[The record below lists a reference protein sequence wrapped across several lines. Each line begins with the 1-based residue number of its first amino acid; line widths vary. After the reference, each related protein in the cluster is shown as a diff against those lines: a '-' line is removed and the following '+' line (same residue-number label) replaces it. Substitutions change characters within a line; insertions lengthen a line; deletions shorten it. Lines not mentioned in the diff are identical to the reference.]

1 MNSTKQIL
9 IIRLSSIGDIL
20 LSTPF
25 IRQTRIAFPEAQID
39 FVVKKRFV
47 ELVQYNPHLNHIY
60 SFDEALGFKG
70 LLELRKTIQQKNY
83 DYVLDLHNNLRSR
96 LLTFGQRA
104 KVFRM
109 KKDKIKRALLVYF
122 KINLFKEVVPIAEKY
137 LRVGQALGIKDDQQG
152 LELCWKDGQIKRL
165 QKKLSSQLLKKP
177 FIALAPGAGFKTKQ
191 WPIEYFRSLV
201 QKIENSNKFNVVLLG
216 NLQER
221 EQFRPLEIS
230 QIVFNLAG
238 KLSLLE
244 SAIVLNRARIL
255 VSNDSGLMHMATAVK
270 TPVLAIF
277 GSTVKELGF
286 FPYRS
291 KSMVLENN
299 NLWCR
304 PCSHIGRNRCPLGH
318 MECLKTI
325 TPEIVFEKL
334 SLWM

>member
-1 MNSTKQIL
+1 MNSSKRIL

-25 IRQTRIAFPEAQID
+25 IRQTRIAFPDAQID
-39 FVVKKRFV
+39 FVVKKRF
-47 ELVQYNPHLNHIY
+47 EDLVQYNPHLNHIY
-60 SFDEALGFKG
+60 SFDESLGFKG
-70 LLELRKTIQQKNY
+70 LLELRKAIQQKKY

-96 LLTFGQRA
+96 ILTFGQKA

-109 KKDKIKRALLVYF
+109 KKDKLKRALLVYL
-122 KINLFKEVVPIAEKY
+122 KVNLFNEIVPIPEKY
-137 LRVGQALGIKDDQQG
+137 LRVGKTLGIEDDQQG
-152 LELCWKDGQIKRL
+152 LELCWNDSQIRKL
-165 QKKLSSQLLKKP
+165 QKKISNHLLKRP

-191 WPIEYFRSLV
+191 WPIEYFRTLI
-201 QKIENSNKFNVVLLG
+201 QKIEDSKKFNVVLLG
-216 NLQER
+216 SLKER

-230 QIVFNLAG
+230 KNVFNLAG
-238 KLSLLE
+238 NLSLLE
-244 SAIVLNRARIL
+244 SAIVLNRAKFL

-291 KSMVLENN
+291 KNLILENN
-299 NLWCR
+299 KLWCR

-318 MECLKTI
+318 LKCLKSI
-325 TPEIVFEKL
+325 TPEMVFEKL
-334 SLWM
+334 SAWM